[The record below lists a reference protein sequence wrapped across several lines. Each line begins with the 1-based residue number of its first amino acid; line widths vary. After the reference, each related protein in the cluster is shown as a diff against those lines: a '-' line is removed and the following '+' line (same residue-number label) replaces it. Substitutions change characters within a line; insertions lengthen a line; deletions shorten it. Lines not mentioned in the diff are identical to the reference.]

1 MVSARELLD
10 RVRRELEPLNNQIL
24 NHPLIRDAE
33 DGKLGMNTIRAFVI
47 NQWYIINHDLRSL
60 AIGLSRSRTIEELEF
75 FKTLLD
81 GDYVALHELMKLMR
95 ELGIEVKDPVTF
107 EVMPDAIQYTH
118 YLSWLAN
125 YATTREFALAIT
137 VNMPV
142 WGGNVIR
149 LGNALRSR
157 YGIRE
162 VGFFDVFKGPYTE
175 LENKAVNIAGDL
187 DEDSVVRVM
196 NMARIIQAYEKAF
209 WDAIYSVR

>member
-1 MVSARELLD
+1 MVNARELLN

-33 DGKLGMNTIRAFVI
+33 DGKLGMNTIRTFVI
-47 NQWYIINHDLRSL
+47 NQWYIINHDPKSL
-60 AIGLSRSRTIEELEF
+60 AIALSRSRTIEELEF

-95 ELGIEVKDPVTF
+95 ELGIEVKDPVTL
-107 EVMPDAIQYTH
+107 EVVPEAIQYTH

-142 WGGNVIR
+142 WGSNVIR

-162 VGFFDVFKGPYTE
+162 VGFFDIFKGPYTE

>member
-1 MVSARELLD
+1 MVSAKELLG

-60 AIGLSRSRTIEELEF
+60 AIGLSRSRTVEELEF

-95 ELGIEVKDPVTF
+95 ELGIEVKDPVTL
-107 EVMPDAIQYTH
+107 EVMPEAIQYTH

-125 YATTREFALAIT
+125 YAATREFALAIT

-142 WGGNVIR
+142 WGSNVTR
-149 LGNALRSR
+149 LG
-157 YGIRE
+157 
-162 VGFFDVFKGPYTE
+162 
-175 LENKAVNIAGDL
+175 
-187 DEDSVVRVM
+187 
-196 NMARIIQAYEKAF
+196 
-209 WDAIYSVR
+209 

>member
-1 MVSARELLD
+1 MVSAKELLG
-10 RVRRELEPLNNQIL
+10 RIRRELEPLNNQIL

-33 DGKLGMNTIRAFVI
+33 DGKLSMNTIRAFII
-47 NQWYIINHDLRSL
+47 NQWYIINHDPKSL
-60 AIGLSRSRTIEELEF
+60 AIALSRSRTIEELEF

-107 EVMPDAIQYTH
+107 EVVPEAIQYTH

-142 WGGNVIR
+142 WGSNVTR

>member
-1 MVSARELLD
+1 MG

-24 NHPLIRDAE
+24 NHPLIREAE

-60 AIGLSRSRTIEELEF
+60 AIGLSRSRTVEELEF

-95 ELGIEVKDPVTF
+95 ELGIEVKDPVTL
-107 EVMPDAIQYTH
+107 EVMPEAIQYTH

-125 YATTREFALAIT
+125 YAATREFALVIT
-137 VNMPV
+137 VNVPV
-142 WGGNVIR
+142 WGSNVTR

-175 LENKAVNIAGDL
+175 LEDSAVRIAGDL
-187 DEDSVVRVM
+187 DGESAVRVM

-209 WDAIYSVR
+209 WDAVYSVR

>member
-1 MVSARELLD
+1 
-10 RVRRELEPLNNQIL
+10 
-24 NHPLIRDAE
+24 
-33 DGKLGMNTIRAFVI
+33 
-47 NQWYIINHDLRSL
+47 
-60 AIGLSRSRTIEELEF
+60 
-75 FKTLLD
+75 
-81 GDYVALHELMKLMR
+81 
-95 ELGIEVKDPVTF
+95 LGIEVKDPVTL
-107 EVMPDAIQYTH
+107 EVMPEAIQYTH

-142 WGGNVIR
+142 WGSNVTR

-175 LENKAVNIAGDL
+175 LEDRAVRISGDL
-187 DEDSVVRVM
+187 DGESAVRVM